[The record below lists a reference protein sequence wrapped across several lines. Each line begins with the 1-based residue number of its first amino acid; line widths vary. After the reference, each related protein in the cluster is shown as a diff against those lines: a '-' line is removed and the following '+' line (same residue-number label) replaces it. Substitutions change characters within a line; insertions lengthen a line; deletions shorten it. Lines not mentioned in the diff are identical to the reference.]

1 MTSGAGAGP
10 SPRQAPTAALWGIL
24 AVFLV
29 FGAVGL
35 ATFVYGLETLAVAPA
50 LGAGLAGAGALGA
63 FLAFLFTAGILYRV
77 DRYRGANAR
86 KVAFFE

>member
-1 MTSGAGAGP
+1 MSEATDGP
-10 SPRQAPTAALWGIL
+10 APRPASTGVLWGIL
-24 AVFLV
+24 ALFLV

-35 ATFVYGLETLAVAPA
+35 AAIVYGLETLGSSPLVGALAV
-50 LGAGLAGAGALGA
+50 GAGSAGA

-86 KVAFFE
+86 KVALFE